1 MADFCFPRSHA
12 NMNGVGDDDGMMMM
26 MTMMVMIHDHI
37 VVVVDDDD
45 DDMTTTMMQI
55 LPGVSGWL
63 RCFFQGEIVA
73 ARFDSWPPPDDMKPD
88 EEMGIVRLLQFGD
101 GSQKMLA
108 AMITWICILL
118 VWKGHGPDALRAP
131 MVQTMIRSF
140 LAIATTVKST
150 EIMSSP
156 LDAMMGRIADQNV
169 AARVQPISSFQW
181 AGILVNFL
189 QGDRDSESFDD
200 MIQKYNSHPVVVAH
214 DRNESGSGSI
224 ALDGRKKMGVRNWV
238 ERCSPEAYD
247 VVLNSMQDLPYLL
260 GPFGESFAY
269 TNLYFL
275 GSKAG
280 LDTNPDTNSVDGPM
294 EGESS
299 VEVL

>member
-1 MADFCFPRSHA
+1 
-12 NMNGVGDDDGMMMM
+12 MNGVGDDDGMMM

-37 VVVVDDDD
+37 VVVVVVVVVDDD

-238 ERCSPEAYD
+238 ESCSPEAYD